1 MDKNQKH
8 KQKNNTNMLKFFKF
22 YKKELLWKIFG
33 SSIGTIICALF
44 YFNLPQTIGK
54 TLVGM
59 LCSFWIIIVI
69 STLVSLILLLI
80 TVHKGEDSPY
90 HDFILEQKIIP
101 RLMQKRQRV
110 KDKIKKAKYSI
121 LIEELNL
128 KLTSDDREKLETQK
142 RINAIKLS
150 SVPCTEKQK
159 LKLKKEIK
167 EIEIELSNDAS
178 EKMKLSEEVEA
189 LEELLQWKNIN

>member
-1 MDKNQKH
+1 MVKI
-8 KQKNNTNMLKFFKF
+8 FSF

-33 SSIGTIICALF
+33 SFLGAVICALF
-44 YFNLPQTIGK
+44 YFNLPQSIAK
-54 TLVGM
+54 TLVGIVS
-59 LCSFWIIIVI
+59 SFWIVI
-69 STLVSLILLLI
+69 MVSTLVSLIILLVTI
-80 TVHKGEDSPY
+80 HKDEESPY
-90 HDFILEQKIIP
+90 REFIIEQKIIP

-128 KLTSDDREKLETQK
+128 KLTSDDREKLEIQK
-142 RINAIKLS
+142 RINTIKLS
-150 SVPCTEKQK
+150 SIPCTEKQK

>member
-59 LCSFWIIIVI
+59 LCSFWIIIMI

-80 TVHKGEDSPY
+80 TVHKGKDSPY

-101 RLMQKRQRV
+101 RLIQKRQRV

-128 KLTSDDREKLETQK
+128 KLTSDDREKLEIQK